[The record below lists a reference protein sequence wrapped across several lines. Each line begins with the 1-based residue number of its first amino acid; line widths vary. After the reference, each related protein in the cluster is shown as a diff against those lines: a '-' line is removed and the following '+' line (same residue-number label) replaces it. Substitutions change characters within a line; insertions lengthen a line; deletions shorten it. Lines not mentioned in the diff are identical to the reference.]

1 MAIISESDRA
11 IGVLIA
17 LFLGVLCFVAAQALA
32 NTQNTTGLAIML
44 GILIAIICFN
54 WPESGLYILIL
65 SMLLGPEIIVGN
77 LGGGTYAGRGVTLR
91 VDDFLLTIIAFS
103 WFARGA
109 VHKELGLL
117 LSTPLNRPIGIYL
130 LAAAVSTAIGILS
143 DRVRPLVGFFFVLK
157 FVEYIFVYFAAVNFI
172 QDKVHLKRLIYA
184 VFITGIL
191 VSLYA
196 SMQIPRGVRVSAP
209 FEGEIGEPNTL
220 GGYLLFLLALFGGL
234 LVSSPKLRQA
244 WRYAAG
250 IIILGIPFL
259 FTLSRAS
266 YFGLAAVAVCLLIF
280 SRQKII
286 AVFSVTILALT
297 LVLVA
302 PPRVGE
308 RIQYTFGGQREYVG
322 QITVGGVRLDTSTSA
337 RIQAYRDIL
346 MDFPE
351 HPLLGYGVTG
361 YGFVDAQFAKVLIEM
376 GLLGLAAFIWL
387 ILSLYRQGWA
397 AFKTAADRWEQG
409 LCIGYIAGLTGLIF
423 HALGSNTFI
432 IVRIMEPFWLLV
444 GTMTHLHI
452 FNTQAAEMEA
462 EPDTEP
468 DSIHKRASTGLLYP
482 SGGG

>member
-1 MAIISESDRA
+1 MAIPYESDRA
-11 IGVLIA
+11 IGVLVA

-54 WPESGLYILIL
+54 WPEAGLYILIF

-77 LGGGTYAGRGVTLR
+77 LGGRSYAGRGITLR
-91 VDDFLLTIIAFS
+91 VDDFLLIIIAFS

-130 LAAAVSTAIGILS
+130 LAAVVSTAVGMLF
-143 DRVRPLVGFFFVLK
+143 DRVRPLVGFFYVLK

-172 QDKVHLKRLIYA
+172 QDKEHLKRLIYA
-184 VFITGIL
+184 VIITGIL

-196 SMQIPRGVRVSAP
+196 SLQIPQGVRVSAP

-220 GGYLLFLLALFGGL
+220 GGYLLFLLALLGGL
-234 LVSSPKLRQA
+234 LISSPNLRRA
-244 WRYAAG
+244 SRYTAG
-250 IIILGIPFL
+250 IILLGIPFL

-266 YFGLAAVAVCLLIF
+266 YLGLAAVAACLLIF

-286 AVFSVTILALT
+286 AFFTVTALALT
-297 LVLVA
+297 LFLVA
-302 PPRVGE
+302 PPQIGE
-308 RIQYTFGGQREYVG
+308 RIQFTFGGQREHIG
-322 QITVGGVRLDTSTSA
+322 QITVAGVRLDTSTSA
-337 RIQAYRDIL
+337 RLQSYQDIL
-346 MDFPE
+346 RDFPE

-376 GLLGLAAFIWL
+376 GLLGLVAFLWL
-387 ILSLYRQGWA
+387 VLALFKQGWY
-397 AFKTAADRWEQG
+397 AFKSAADWWEQG
-409 LCIGYIAGLTGLIF
+409 LCIGFMAGLAGLIF

-432 IVRIMEPFWLLV
+432 IVRIMEPFWFLAGAMTLLH
-444 GTMTHLHI
+444 M
-452 FNTQAAEMEA
+452 FNTQAAEMKTEPES
-462 EPDTEP
+462 EPDTTK
-468 DSIHKRASTGLLYP
+468 KRVSTGLLYP